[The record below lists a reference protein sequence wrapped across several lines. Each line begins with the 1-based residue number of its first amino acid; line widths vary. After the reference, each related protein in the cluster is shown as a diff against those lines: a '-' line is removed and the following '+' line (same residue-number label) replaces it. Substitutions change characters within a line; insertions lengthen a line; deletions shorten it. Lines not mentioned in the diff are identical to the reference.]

1 MIYKNNW
8 TIERVYTELQ
18 NDNVDLKTPFSFVD
32 TLKTKNK
39 NKKLSL
45 GQIWFNLLL
54 PEKYPLITDVV
65 DKNRIDEILTDIYQK
80 YDLKIATDVVN
91 TLNKESF
98 KLATISPSSLNIKN
112 VISTSNFQ
120 KLKDEFLKNAETMTD
135 SQFEKEG
142 NKLLK
147 ELMDENVKDTPFIK
161 ALESGVS
168 GKLSKDTFKTLM
180 VSKGYCSDIVGN
192 ITKVPTAISDG
203 YNIQDYYTAASE
215 ARNGFYVKTNAVRT
229 PGYLARK
236 ATMAASNMKL
246 TGKDCKTKKY
256 LELYISQINVSTILN
271 RYYIDAKNGEPILI
285 TKKNCDELIDTKIN
299 LRSPLYCKQKDG
311 ICPICYGTTAKSLDT
326 TNIGILSAGALNMV
340 AVNIMMGLRHK
351 AQRFKI
357 IDVDFKNTINNSSA
371 NITMLNKLL
380 DIHKN
385 DIYANKDNVIIQ
397 INLKDYSEPSYSDL
411 PDKLNLPGMINV
423 EFDNAIFGLPF
434 NFNVDLFKPQ
444 NTTQKGK
451 LFTFIYNKKELIMSK
466 DKYIKSLN
474 PELVSKLLDGTV
486 KYIKDE
492 TLLLKSLVTEMPK
505 MDLIHLE
512 LLVSIIF
519 RNKKDLNSPARLSGY
534 KSTQI
539 VGVKDLPFI
548 TGSFISKLG
557 FQDLNKA
564 IKLSLIDENID
575 KPLSPID
582 RIMVRNSNYN

>member
-1 MIYKNNW
+1 MIYQNNW
-8 TIERVYTELQ
+8 TIDKVYMELQ
-18 NDNVDLKTPFSFVD
+18 KDDVNLTTPFSFID
-32 TLKTKNK
+32 TAKTANK

-45 GQIWFNLLL
+45 GKIWFNLLL
-54 PEKYPLITDVV
+54 PSDYPLVTKTV
-65 DKNRIDEILTDIYQK
+65 DKNGINNILADIYQN
-80 YDLKIATDVVN
+80 YDLKIATDIVN

-98 KLATISPSSLNIKN
+98 KLSTISPSSLNIDN
-112 VISTSNFQ
+112 VIPTLNFQ
-120 KLKDEFLKNAETMTD
+120 KLKTEFLKNSDTMTD

-147 ELMDENVKDTPFIK
+147 ELMTENVEDTPFIK

-168 GKLSKDTFKTLM
+168 GKLSKGTFKSLM

-203 YNIQDYYTAASE
+203 YNIQEYYTAASE

-236 ATMAASNMKL
+236 ATMAASNVKL
-246 TGKDCKTKKY
+246 TGTDCKTKKY
-256 LELYISQINVSTILN
+256 LELFITKTNIGTILN
-271 RYYIDAKNGEPILI
+271 RYHSVNGKLVLI
-285 TKKNCDELIDTKIN
+285 TKDNSDKLINTKIN
-299 LRSPLYCKQKDG
+299 LRSPLYCKQKNG
-311 ICPICYGTTAKSLDT
+311 ICPICYGTTADSLDT
-326 TNIGILSAGALNMV
+326 INIGILSAGALNMV
-340 AVNIMMGLRHK
+340 AVNVMMGLRHK
-351 AQRFKI
+351 AQRFEI
-357 IDVDFKNTINNSSA
+357 IDVDFKNIIDNSTT
-371 NITMLNKLL
+371 NIIMLNKLL
-380 DIHKN
+380 KIQKN
-385 DIYANKDNVIIQ
+385 NIYAAEDNIIIQ
-397 INLKDYSEPSYSDL
+397 IDLKEYSNPSYSDL
-411 PDKLNLPGMINV
+411 PDKLDLPGMINI
-423 EFDNAIFGLPF
+423 EFDNNIFSLPF
-434 NFNVDLFKPQ
+434 NFNINLFKPE

-451 LFTFIYNKKELIMSK
+451 IFTFKYDKDNLIMTK

-505 MDLIHLE
+505 MGLTHLE

-539 VGVKDLPFI
+539 IGVKDLPFI

-564 IKLSLIDENID
+564 IKTSLIDENID